1 MSSLVNVDVEDD
13 DKKVGHVINANN
25 AAVKIMNRQ
34 ELAKYEIRKYLLVVQ
49 YNCENWV
56 IEYSLVKRLFKTFK
70 HNGTLNVHL
79 N

>member
-34 ELAKYEIRKYLLVVQ
+34 ELAKYEIRKSLLVVQ
-49 YNCENWV
+49 YNCEN
-56 IEYSLVKRLFKTFK
+56 
-70 HNGTLNVHL
+70 
-79 N
+79 